1 MCSMGISRMRDNVER
16 WMIHDGLSC
25 EEVKNP
31 ENAFH
36 LLIKHAG
43 QYGIPVE
50 VFEPK
55 GQPGIL
61 VIGAKVVMK
70 NSQISRYLGFNAEE
84 KEKFEK
90 KVADFCYSIQVI
102 NKIITE
108 DGKQK
113 IGVYV
118 VLDDKE
124 NINQQTMLEAIDNVS
139 EKYDQTSRFLL
150 KTF

>member
-1 MCSMGISRMRDNVER
+1 MRDNVER
-16 WMIHDGLSC
+16 WVIHEGLSFD
-25 EEVKNP
+25 EVKNP
-31 ENAFH
+31 ENNFQI
-36 LLIKHAG
+36 LVKHAG
-43 QYGIPVE
+43 QSGIPVD

-70 NSQISRYLGFNAEE
+70 NNQIARYLGFSAEE

-90 KVADFCYSIQVI
+90 KVTEFCNSIQVI
-102 NKIITE
+102 SKIITE

-113 IGVYV
+113 VGVYV

-124 NINQQTMLEAIDNVS
+124 NINQQTMLEAIDSVS
-139 EKYDQTSRFLL
+139 EKYDRVSRFLL

>member
-1 MCSMGISRMRDNVER
+1 MRDNVER
-16 WMIHDGLSC
+16 WVIHEGLAF

-31 ENAFH
+31 ENNFQI
-36 LLIKHAG
+36 LVKHAG

-55 GQPGIL
+55 GQAGIL
-61 VIGAKVVMK
+61 VIGSKVVMK
-70 NSQISRYLGFNAEE
+70 NNQIARYLGFSPEE

-90 KVADFCYSIQVI
+90 KVSDFCYSIQAI
-102 NKIITE
+102 NKFITE

-113 IGVYV
+113 VGVYV

-124 NINQQTMLEAIDNVS
+124 NINQQTMLEAIDSVS
-139 EKYDQTSRFLL
+139 EKYDKTARFLL

>member
-1 MCSMGISRMRDNVER
+1 MCASRMRDNVER
-16 WMIHDGLSC
+16 WVIHEGLSFD
-25 EEVKNP
+25 EVKNP
-31 ENAFH
+31 ENTFQV
-36 LLIKHAG
+36 LVKHAG
-43 QYGIPVE
+43 QSGISVD

-61 VIGAKVVMK
+61 VVGAKVIMK
-70 NSQISRYLGFNAEE
+70 NSQIGRYLGFNKEE

-90 KVADFCYSIQVI
+90 KVADFCYSIQAI
-102 NKIITE
+102 NKVITE

-124 NINQQTMLEAIDNVS
+124 NINQQTMLDAVDKVS
-139 EKYDQTSRFLL
+139 EIHDKTARFLL

>member
-1 MCSMGISRMRDNVER
+1 MSKMRDNVER
-16 WMIHDGLSC
+16 WVIHEGLSF

-31 ENAFH
+31 ENTFQI
-36 LLIKHAG
+36 LIKHAG
-43 QYGIPVE
+43 QHGIPVE
-50 VFEPK
+50 IFEPK

-70 NSQISRYLGFNAEE
+70 NNQIARYLGFSPEE

-90 KVADFCYSIQVI
+90 KVNDFCYSVQAI

-113 IGVYV
+113 VGVYV
-118 VLDDKE
+118 VMDDKE
-124 NINQQTMLEAIDNVS
+124 NINQQTMLEAIDSVS
-139 EKYDQTSRFLL
+139 EKYDKTSRFLM

>member
-1 MCSMGISRMRDNVER
+1 MSTSRMRDNVER
-16 WMIHDGLSC
+16 WVIHEGLSF

-31 ENAFH
+31 ENSFQI
-36 LLIKHAG
+36 LVKHAG
-43 QYGIPVE
+43 QSGIPVDL
-50 VFEPK
+50 FEPK

-70 NSQISRYLGFNAEE
+70 NNQIARYLGFSPEE
-84 KEKFEK
+84 KERFEK
-90 KVADFCYSIQVI
+90 KVTDFCYSIQAI

-113 IGVYV
+113 VGIFV
-118 VLDDKE
+118 VLDDKN
-124 NINQQTMLEAIDNVS
+124 NINQQSVFDAIDKIS
-139 EKYDQTSRFLL
+139 YMHEKTSRFLM

>member
-1 MCSMGISRMRDNVER
+1 MSASRMRDNVER
-16 WMIHDGLSC
+16 WIIHEGLSF

-31 ENAFH
+31 ENTFQI
-36 LLIKHAG
+36 LIKHAG
-43 QYGIPVE
+43 QSGIPVE

-61 VIGAKVVMK
+61 VVGAKVVMK
-70 NSQISRYLGFNAEE
+70 NNQIARYLGFNEDE
-84 KEKFEK
+84 KAKFEK
-90 KVADFCYSIQVI
+90 KVSDFCYSIQAI

-113 IGVYV
+113 VGVYV

-124 NINQQTMLEAIDNVS
+124 NINQQTMLEAVDRVS
-139 EKYDQTSRFLL
+139 EKYDKTARFLL

>member
-1 MCSMGISRMRDNVER
+1 MSKMRDNVER
-16 WMIHDGLSC
+16 WVIHEGLSF

-31 ENAFH
+31 ENTFQI
-36 LLIKHAG
+36 LIKHAG

-50 VFEPK
+50 IFEPK

-70 NSQISRYLGFNAEE
+70 NNQIARYLGFSPEE

-90 KVADFCYSIQVI
+90 KVNDFCYSVQAI

-113 IGVYV
+113 VGVYV
-118 VLDDKE
+118 VMDDKE
-124 NINQQTMLEAIDNVS
+124 NINQQTMLEAIDSVS
-139 EKYDQTSRFLL
+139 EKYDKTSRFLM

>member
-1 MCSMGISRMRDNVER
+1 MKDNVER
-16 WMIHDGLSC
+16 WVIHEGLSF

-31 ENAFH
+31 ENNFQI
-36 LLIKHAG
+36 LVKHAG
-43 QYGIPVE
+43 QSGIPVD

-70 NSQISRYLGFNAEE
+70 NNQIARYLGFSPEE

-90 KVADFCYSIQVI
+90 KVSDFCYSIQVI

-113 IGVYV
+113 VGVYV

-124 NINQQTMLEAIDNVS
+124 NINQQTMLEAIDSVS
-139 EKYDQTSRFLL
+139 EKYDKTSRFLL

>member
-1 MCSMGISRMRDNVER
+1 MRDNVER
-16 WMIHDGLSC
+16 WVIHEGLSF
-25 EEVKNP
+25 EEIKNP
-31 ENAFH
+31 ENNFQI
-36 LLIKHAG
+36 LVKHAG
-43 QYGIPVE
+43 QSGIPVD

-70 NSQISRYLGFNAEE
+70 NNQIARYLGFSPEE

-90 KVADFCYSIQVI
+90 KVSDFCYSIQVI

-113 IGVYV
+113 VGVYV

-124 NINQQTMLEAIDNVS
+124 NINQQTMLEAIDSVS
-139 EKYDQTSRFLL
+139 EKYDKTSRFLL